1 MLIKWE
7 LITWL
12 KAGAKSLIANNT
24 IHLHFYT
31 YYRLCLYFCFTLS
44 HAHCQISMM
53 ISESGVDLFHSLPK
67 IVPDIKPT
75 NKMLWRQ
82 PTCKGR
88 LKYLGW
94 YCMSRQYFALKF
106 SSYISCI
113 LSFGFYDFHFI
124 HFYYLVK
131 IAALPKKIHEVIEI
145 VIFFICPG
153 GQ

>member
-31 YYRLCLYFCFTLS
+31 FYRLCLYFCFTLF

-75 NKMLWRQ
+75 YKMLWRQ

-94 YCMSRQYFALKF
+94 YCIELTVFCTLFKLH
-106 SSYISCI
+106 I
-113 LSFGFYDFHFI
+113 LHPSFGFYDFHFI

-131 IAALPKKIHEVIEI
+131 IAALPQKIQRSPRNSY
-145 VIFFICPG
+145 FFICPG

>member
-31 YYRLCLYFCFTLS
+31 FYRLCLYFCFTLS

-75 NKMLWRQ
+75 YKMLWRQ
-82 PTCKGR
+82 PTSKGR

-94 YCMSRQYFALKF
+94 YCIELTVFCTQIFKLHILRPFIWFLWLPFHSFLLPSKNSRTPQKN
-106 SSYISCI
+106 
-113 LSFGFYDFHFI
+113 
-124 HFYYLVK
+124 
-131 IAALPKKIHEVIEI
+131 PT
-145 VIFFICPG
+145 
-153 GQ
+153 